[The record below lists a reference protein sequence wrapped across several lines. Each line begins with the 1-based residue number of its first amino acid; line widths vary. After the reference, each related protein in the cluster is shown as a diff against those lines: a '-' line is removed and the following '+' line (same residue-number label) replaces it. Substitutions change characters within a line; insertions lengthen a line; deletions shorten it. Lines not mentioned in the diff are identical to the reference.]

1 MRRTAWVAWASLMAV
16 GTVDAEPVA
25 VVPTA
30 SKPTLDGVLVE
41 WGAPER
47 IGLVP
52 GGERVGVRGAFTGSA
67 DHEADLYLMWDADY
81 VYVAAA
87 VVDDTVDAQ
96 QIPPHKS
103 EWRGPSG
110 ERKDAMF
117 YYDHLKIFLRGPE
130 QPLGHT
136 IWLSPANGTP
146 YLWGGMQRRKPT
158 ELAPVQAGGTLRD
171 QLYTFEV
178 GIPWRWLGFYP
189 QPDMVLDALF
199 LLPDSDLPNEELRD
213 KVRQSNKWIWWQG
226 KVQLKGQPPGLRL
239 LPKQQV
245 IAEIAEK
252 TREIAVPQVEQ
263 DGGDEKK
270 DQDEQDE
277 KRDQDEQDEK
287 RDQDEQDEKR
297 QDEQDLVGGEG
308 NVGEQKKITAKV
320 DRGDSGNVQAEVR
333 TQETVPALRSRLH
346 RSLLAKRHPAP
357 DWVRV
362 LNDDEGVSQGQI
374 DSLYYRLTHSLARL
388 TADRINAR
396 TDGIVMDI
404 AEYAGTWRA
413 QARHFLQKLLAKTL
427 ADLEQG
433 RLQSQI
439 ETAATEVGVDGD
451 QATRLVQSLCR
462 EALKIYA
469 EGKVASS
476 ETLIDKARRR
486 AKLSEEQARELLAV
500 LAASITR

>member
-1 MRRTAWVAWASLMAV
+1 MRRAVWVAGASLLVAEIV
-16 GTVDAEPVA
+16 GAEPVA
-25 VVPTA
+25 VVPATP
-30 SKPTLDGVLVE
+30 KPTLDGILVE
-41 WGAPER
+41 WGAPEH

-96 QIPPHKS
+96 QIPPDKI

-136 IWLSPANGTP
+136 IWLSPADGTP
-146 YLWGGMQRRKPT
+146 YLWGGMQRRQPT
-158 ELAPVQAGGTLRD
+158 ERVPVRAGGARRD

-178 GIPWRWLGFYP
+178 GIPWRWLGLYP

-199 LLPDSDLPNEELRD
+199 LLPDSDQPNEDLRD

-226 KVQLKGQPPGLRL
+226 KVQLKGQPPGLRQ

-252 TREIAVPQVEQ
+252 TREITVPKVDR
-263 DGGDEKK
+263 DGQDEKK
-270 DQDEQDE
+270 QDGQDERLD
-277 KRDQDEQDEK
+277 RDG
-287 RDQDEQDEKR
+287 QDEKR
-297 QDEQDLVGGEG
+297 QDGQDSVG
-308 NVGEQKKITAKV
+308 VGKSPVAQREVPAEAASE
-320 DRGDSGNVQAEVR
+320 DSGTVRAQAAVQTES
-333 TQETVPALRSRLH
+333 VPTIRSRLN
-346 RSLLAKRHPAP
+346 RSLLAKRHRAP
-357 DWVRV
+357 DWVRAF
-362 LNDDEGVSQGQI
+362 NDDEEVSQGQV
-374 DSLYYRLTHSLARL
+374 DSLYYRLTHSLVRL

-396 TDGIVMDI
+396 TDGLVIDI

-413 QARHFLQKLLAKTL
+413 QAQHLLQKLLAKTL

-433 RLQSQI
+433 RLQEQI
-439 ETAATEVGVDGD
+439 AGAAAEVGVDGD
-451 QATRLVQSLCR
+451 RASRLVQSLCR

-476 ETLIDKARRR
+476 EALIDKARRR
-486 AKLSEEQARELLAV
+486 VKLSKEQAQDLLAV
-500 LAASITR
+500 LAASILQ

>member
-1 MRRTAWVAWASLMAV
+1 MRRAAWAAWASLMVVEVV
-16 GTVDAEPVA
+16 GAEPVA
-25 VVPTA
+25 VVPTT
-30 SKPTLDGVLVE
+30 SKPTLDGILVE

-52 GGERVGVRGAFTGSA
+52 GGERVGVRGAFTGSS

-96 QIPPHKS
+96 QIPPDKS
-103 EWRGPSG
+103 EWRGPSR

-146 YLWGGMQRRKPT
+146 YLWGGMQRQKPT
-158 ELAPVQAGGTLRD
+158 ELVPVQAGGALRD

-226 KVQLKGQPPGLRL
+226 KVQLKGQPPGLRQ
-239 LPKQQV
+239 LPKQEV
-245 IAEIAEK
+245 LAEIAEK
-252 TREIAVPQVEQ
+252 TREITVPQVDR
-263 DGGDEKK
+263 DG
-270 DQDEQDE
+270 QDE
-277 KRDQDEQDEK
+277 KRDQDGQDERLD
-287 RDQDEQDEKR
+287 RDGQDEKR
-297 QDEQDLVGGEG
+297 QDGQDLVRGEG
-308 NVGEQKKITAKV
+308 NLGGQGRILAE
-320 DRGDSGNVQAEVR
+320 GDSGDSGTVKSEGR
-333 TQETVPALRSRLH
+333 GQEDVPTIRSRLN
-346 RSLLAKRHPAP
+346 RSLLAKRKPAP
-357 DWVRV
+357 DWVRA
-362 LNDDEGVSQGQI
+362 LNDDEGVSLGQV
-374 DSLYYRLTHSLARL
+374 DSLYYRLTQSLARL

-413 QARHFLQKLLAKTL
+413 QARHFLQKLLVKTL

-433 RLQSQI
+433 RLQEQI
-439 ETAATEVGVDGD
+439 ANAAAKVGVDGD

-486 AKLSEEQARELLAV
+486 AKLSEEQAQELLAV
-500 LAASITR
+500 LASSITQ

>member
-1 MRRTAWVAWASLMAV
+1 MRRATWAAWASLLAV
-16 GTVDAEPVA
+16 GADGAEPVA
-25 VVPTA
+25 VMPVT

-52 GGERVGVRGAFTGSA
+52 GSERVGVRGAFSGSE

-87 VVDDTVDAQ
+87 VVDDIVDAQ
-96 QIPPHKS
+96 QIPPDKS

-110 ERKDAMF
+110 EHKDAMF

-130 QPLGHT
+130 KPLGHT

-158 ELAPVQAGGTLRD
+158 ERVPLKAGAARRD

-199 LLPDSDLPNEELRD
+199 LLPDSDQPNEELRD

-245 IAEIAEK
+245 LAEIAEK
-252 TREIAVPQVEQ
+252 TQEITVPKVVQQKPDEAKAPAKQDSVAIEKSPVAQREIPTE
-263 DGGDEKK
+263 
-270 DQDEQDE
+270 
-277 KRDQDEQDEK
+277 
-287 RDQDEQDEKR
+287 
-297 QDEQDLVGGEG
+297 
-308 NVGEQKKITAKV
+308 TAS
-320 DRGDSGNVQAEVR
+320 GDSGTVTTARKSQEAVQTASA
-333 TQETVPALRSRLH
+333 PPPRSRKNW
-346 RSLLAKRHPAP
+346 SLLAKRKPAP
-357 DWVRV
+357 AWVRA
-362 LNDDEGVSQGQI
+362 LNDDEGVSLGQV

-396 TDGIVMDI
+396 TDGIVMDL

-413 QARHFLQKLLAKTL
+413 QAQHLLQKLLAKTL
-427 ADLEQG
+427 TDLELG
-433 RLQSQI
+433 RLQEQI
-439 ETAATEVGVDGD
+439 ANAAAEVGVDGD

-462 EALKIYA
+462 EALKVYT

-476 ETLIDKARRR
+476 ETLIKKARRQ
-486 AKLSEEQARELLAV
+486 AKLSEEQAQDLLAV
-500 LAASITR
+500 LAASIPR

>member
-1 MRRTAWVAWASLMAV
+1 MRRAAWAAWASLLAV
-16 GTVDAEPVA
+16 GADGAEPVA
-25 VVPTA
+25 VVPAT
-30 SKPTLDGVLVE
+30 SKPTLDGILVE

-52 GGERVGVRGAFTGSA
+52 GGERVGVRGAFTGSD

-87 VVDDTVDAQ
+87 VVDDIVDAQ
-96 QIPPHKS
+96 QIPPDKS

-136 IWLSPANGTP
+136 IWLSPADGTP

-158 ELAPVQAGGTLRD
+158 ERVPVQAGAARRD

-178 GIPWRWLGFYP
+178 GVPWRWLGFYP

-199 LLPDSDLPNEELRD
+199 LLPDSDQPNEDLRD

-252 TREIAVPQVEQ
+252 TREITVPKVAP
-263 DGGDEKK
+263 KK
-270 DQDEQDE
+270 PTE
-277 KRDQDEQDEK
+277 
-287 RDQDEQDEKR
+287 
-297 QDEQDLVGGEG
+297 
-308 NVGEQKKITAKV
+308 AKV
-320 DRGDSGNVQAEVR
+320 REERDSVVVEKSPVAQREIPTETDSGDSGTVKAASVSQEAVQTESA
-333 TQETVPALRSRLH
+333 PAPRSRKNW
-346 RSLLAKRHPAP
+346 SLLAKRKPAP
-357 DWVRV
+357 AWVRA
-362 LNDDEGVSQGQI
+362 LNDDEGVSLGQV
-374 DSLYYRLTHSLARL
+374 DSLYYRLTQSLARL

-413 QARHFLQKLLAKTL
+413 QAQHLLQKLLTKTL

-433 RLQSQI
+433 QLQSQI
-439 ETAATEVGVDGD
+439 TSAAAEVGVDGD
-451 QATRLVQSLCR
+451 KATRLVQSLCR

-486 AKLSEEQARELLAV
+486 AKLSEEQAQDLLTV
-500 LAASITR
+500 LASSITR

>member
-1 MRRTAWVAWASLMAV
+1 MAV
-16 GTVDAEPVA
+16 GAVGAEPVA
-25 VVPTA
+25 VVPA
-30 SKPTLDGVLVE
+30 SYKPMLDGILIE

-52 GGERVGVRGAFTGSA
+52 GGERVGVRGAFTGSS

-87 VVDDTVDAQ
+87 VVDDTIDAQ
-96 QIPPHKS
+96 QIPPDKI

-136 IWLSPANGTP
+136 IWLSPADGTP
-146 YLWGGMQRRKPT
+146 YLWGGMQRKKPT
-158 ELAPVQAGGTLRD
+158 ELVPVKAGGTRRD

-199 LLPDSDLPNEELRD
+199 LLPDSDQPTEELRN

-226 KVQLKGQPPGLRL
+226 KVQLKGRPPGLRQ
-239 LPKQQV
+239 LPKPQV

-252 TREIAVPQVEQ
+252 TREIAVPKVVTREEKVEEQ
-263 DGGDEKK
+263 DSVAVEETPVAQREIPAEAAASSDASTVRSQEAV
-270 DQDEQDE
+270 Q
-277 KRDQDEQDEK
+277 
-287 RDQDEQDEKR
+287 
-297 QDEQDLVGGEG
+297 
-308 NVGEQKKITAKV
+308 TA
-320 DRGDSGNVQAEVR
+320 S
-333 TQETVPALRSRLH
+333 VPALRSRLN
-346 RSLLAKRHPAP
+346 RSLLAKRKPAP
-357 DWVRV
+357 DWVRA
-362 LNDDEGVSQGQI
+362 LNDEEEVSPGQV

-413 QARHFLQKLLAKTL
+413 QARHFLQKLLAKTM

-433 RLQSQI
+433 RLQGQI
-439 ETAATEVGVDGD
+439 ANAAAEVGVDGD

-462 EALKIYA
+462 EALKIYT

-486 AKLSEEQARELLAV
+486 AKLSEEQAQDLLTV
-500 LAASITR
+500 LASSIIR

>member
-1 MRRTAWVAWASLMAV
+1 MRRAAWVAWASLMAV
-16 GTVDAEPVA
+16 GVVGAEPVA
-25 VVPTA
+25 VVPVTP
-30 SKPTLDGVLVE
+30 KPTLDGILVE

-47 IGLVP
+47 ISLVP
-52 GGERVGVRGAFTGSA
+52 GDERVGVRGAFTGSA

-96 QIPPHKS
+96 QIPPDKS

-146 YLWGGMQRRKPT
+146 YLWGGMQRQKPT
-158 ELAPVQAGGTLRD
+158 ELVPVQAGGALRA

-178 GIPWRWLGFYP
+178 GIPWRWLGLYP

-199 LLPDSDLPNEELRD
+199 LLPDSDQPTEELRD

-226 KVQLKGQPPGLRL
+226 KVQLKGQPPGLRQP
-239 LPKQQV
+239 PKQEV
-245 IAEIAEK
+245 MAEIAEK
-252 TREIAVPQVEQ
+252 TREIAVPKVAVREERAEEKELEQQDSIAVEKSPVAQ
-263 DGGDEKK
+263 RETPAQALSGG
-270 DQDEQDE
+270 
-277 KRDQDEQDEK
+277 
-287 RDQDEQDEKR
+287 
-297 QDEQDLVGGEG
+297 
-308 NVGEQKKITAKV
+308 
-320 DRGDSGNVQAEVR
+320 SGPSRSQEAVQTES
-333 TQETVPALRSRLH
+333 VPTIRSRLN

-357 DWVRV
+357 DWVRA
-362 LNDDEGVSQGQI
+362 LNDDAEVSRGQV
-374 DSLYYRLTHSLARL
+374 DSLYYRLTHSLVRL

-413 QARHFLQKLLAKTL
+413 QAQHFLQKLLAKTL
-427 ADLEQG
+427 TDLEQG
-433 RLQSQI
+433 RLQEQI
-439 ETAATEVGVDGD
+439 ANAAAEVGVNGD
-451 QATRLVQSLCR
+451 KATRLVQSLCR

-476 ETLIDKARRR
+476 VTLIDKARRR
-486 AKLSEEQARELLAV
+486 AKLSEEQAQDLLAV
-500 LAASITR
+500 LASSITQ

>member
-1 MRRTAWVAWASLMAV
+1 MRRAAWAAWTSLMAV
-16 GTVDAEPVA
+16 GVVGAEPVA
-25 VVPTA
+25 VMPTT
-30 SKPTLDGVLVE
+30 SKPTLDGILVE

-52 GGERVGVRGAFTGSA
+52 GSERVGVRGAFTGPA

-81 VYVAAA
+81 VYVAAT

-96 QIPPHKS
+96 QIPPDKS

-136 IWLSPANGTP
+136 IWLSPADGTP
-146 YLWGGMQRRKPT
+146 YLWGGMQRQKPT
-158 ELAPVQAGGTLRD
+158 ELAPVQAGGALRE

-178 GIPWRWLGFYP
+178 GIPWRWLGLYP

-199 LLPDSDLPNEELRD
+199 LLPDSDQPTEELRD

-226 KVQLKGQPPGLRL
+226 KVQLKGQPPGLRQP
-239 LPKQQV
+239 PKQQV
-245 IAEIAEK
+245 MAEIAEK
-252 TREIAVPQVEQ
+252 TREIAVPKVAVREERAKEKEPEQQDSVAVEKSPVAQ
-263 DGGDEKK
+263 REIPA
-270 DQDEQDE
+270 Q
-277 KRDQDEQDEK
+277 
-287 RDQDEQDEKR
+287 
-297 QDEQDLVGGEG
+297 
-308 NVGEQKKITAKV
+308 AAS
-320 DRGDSGNVQAEVR
+320 GDSGPSRSQEAVQTES
-333 TQETVPALRSRLH
+333 VPTIRSRLN

-357 DWVRV
+357 DWVRA
-362 LNDDEGVSQGQI
+362 LNDDAEVSRGQV

-404 AEYAGTWRA
+404 AEYAGTWRTQA
-413 QARHFLQKLLAKTL
+413 QHFLQKLLAKTL

-433 RLQSQI
+433 RLQEQI
-439 ETAATEVGVDGD
+439 ANAAAEVGVDGD
-451 QATRLVQSLCR
+451 KATRLVQSLCR
-462 EALKIYA
+462 EALKIYT

-486 AKLSEEQARELLAV
+486 AKLSEEQAQDLLAV
-500 LAASITR
+500 LASSITR

>member
-1 MRRTAWVAWASLMAV
+1 MRRTAWVVWASLMAV
-16 GTVDAEPVA
+16 GTVGAEPVA

-30 SKPTLDGVLVE
+30 SKPTLDGILVE

-52 GGERVGVRGAFTGSA
+52 GGERVGVRGAFTGSE

-96 QIPPHKS
+96 QIPPDKS

-136 IWLSPANGTP
+136 IWLSPADGTP

-158 ELAPVQAGGTLRD
+158 ELAPVEAGGALRD

-239 LPKQQV
+239 LSPKQQV

-252 TREIAVPQVEQ
+252 TREIIVPQ
-263 DGGDEKK
+263 
-270 DQDEQDE
+270 
-277 KRDQDEQDEK
+277 
-287 RDQDEQDEKR
+287 
-297 QDEQDLVGGEG
+297 
-308 NVGEQKKITAKV
+308 
-320 DRGDSGNVQAEVR
+320 SG
-333 TQETVPALRSRLH
+333 P
-346 RSLLAKRHPAP
+346 
-357 DWVRV
+357 
-362 LNDDEGVSQGQI
+362 G
-374 DSLYYRLTHSLARL
+374 
-388 TADRINAR
+388 
-396 TDGIVMDI
+396 
-404 AEYAGTWRA
+404 
-413 QARHFLQKLLAKTL
+413 
-427 ADLEQG
+427 
-433 RLQSQI
+433 
-439 ETAATEVGVDGD
+439 
-451 QATRLVQSLCR
+451 
-462 EALKIYA
+462 
-469 EGKVASS
+469 
-476 ETLIDKARRR
+476 
-486 AKLSEEQARELLAV
+486 
-500 LAASITR
+500 

>member
-1 MRRTAWVAWASLMAV
+1 MRRAAWAAWASLLAV
-16 GTVDAEPVA
+16 GADGAEPVA
-25 VVPTA
+25 VVPAT
-30 SKPTLDGVLVE
+30 SKPTLDGILVE

-52 GGERVGVRGAFTGSA
+52 GGERVGVRGAFTGSS

-87 VVDDTVDAQ
+87 VVDDIVDAQ
-96 QIPPHKS
+96 QIPPDKS

-136 IWLSPANGTP
+136 IWLSPVDGTP

-158 ELAPVQAGGTLRD
+158 ERIPLKAGGALRD

-199 LLPDSDLPNEELRD
+199 LLPDSDQPNEDLRD

-245 IAEIAEK
+245 IEEIAEK
-252 TREIAVPQVEQ
+252 TREITVPKVAPKKPTEATVREERDSVVVEKSPVAQ
-263 DGGDEKK
+263 REIPTETDS
-270 DQDEQDE
+270 
-277 KRDQDEQDEK
+277 
-287 RDQDEQDEKR
+287 
-297 QDEQDLVGGEG
+297 
-308 NVGEQKKITAKV
+308 
-320 DRGDSGNVQAEVR
+320 GDSGTVKAANVS
-333 TQETVPALRSRLH
+333 QEAVQTESAPAPRSRKNW
-346 RSLLAKRHPAP
+346 SLLAKRKPAP
-357 DWVRV
+357 DWVRA
-362 LNDDEGVSQGQI
+362 LNDDEGVSLGQV

-433 RLQSQI
+433 RLQEQI
-439 ETAATEVGVDGD
+439 AGAAAEVGVDGD

-462 EALKIYA
+462 EALKVYT

-476 ETLIDKARRR
+476 ETLINKARRR
-486 AKLSEEQARELLAV
+486 AKLSEEQAQDLLAV
-500 LAASITR
+500 LAASIPR

>member
-1 MRRTAWVAWASLMAV
+1 MRRAVWAAWASLMAV
-16 GTVDAEPVA
+16 GAGGAEPVA
-25 VVPTA
+25 VVPAT
-30 SKPTLDGVLVE
+30 SKPILDGILVE

-52 GGERVGVRGAFTGSA
+52 GSERVGVRGAFTGSS

-87 VVDDTVDAQ
+87 VVDDIVDAQ
-96 QIPPHKS
+96 QIPPDES

-130 QPLGHT
+130 KPLGHT
-136 IWLSPANGTP
+136 IWLSPTNGTP
-146 YLWGGMQRRKPT
+146 YLWGNMQRRKPT
-158 ELAPVQAGGTLRD
+158 ELAPVKAGGALRD

-199 LLPDSDLPNEELRD
+199 LLPDSDHPTEELRD

-239 LPKQQV
+239 LPPKQQV

-252 TREIAVPQVEQ
+252 KREITVPKVVQQKPDEAKNPDVQDSVAV
-263 DGGDEKK
+263 EKSPVAQREIPTK
-270 DQDEQDE
+270 
-277 KRDQDEQDEK
+277 
-287 RDQDEQDEKR
+287 
-297 QDEQDLVGGEG
+297 
-308 NVGEQKKITAKV
+308 TAS
-320 DRGDSGNVQAEVR
+320 RDSGTITTARKPQEAVQTASA
-333 TQETVPALRSRLH
+333 PALKSRKNW
-346 RSLLAKRHPAP
+346 SLLAKRKPAP
-357 DWVRV
+357 DWVRA
-362 LNDDEGVSQGQI
+362 LNDDDEVSLGQV

-396 TDGIVMDI
+396 TDGIVMDL

-413 QARHFLQKLLAKTL
+413 QAQHLLQKLLAKTL
-427 ADLEQG
+427 TDLEQG
-433 RLQSQI
+433 RLQEQI
-439 ETAATEVGVDGD
+439 ANAAAEVGVDGD
-451 QATRLVQSLCR
+451 KAIRLVQSLCR
-462 EALKIYA
+462 EALKIYT

-486 AKLSEEQARELLAV
+486 AKLSEEQAQDLLAV
-500 LAASITR
+500 LAASIPR

>member
-1 MRRTAWVAWASLMAV
+1 MRRAAWAAWASLIAV
-16 GTVDAEPVA
+16 GADGVEPVA
-25 VVPTA
+25 VMPAT
-30 SKPTLDGVLVE
+30 SKPTLDGILVE

-52 GGERVGVRGAFTGSA
+52 GGERVGVRGAFTGSS

-87 VVDDTVDAQ
+87 VVDDIVDAQ
-96 QIPPHKS
+96 QIPPDKS

-136 IWLSPANGTP
+136 IWLSPTNGTP
-146 YLWGGMQRRKPT
+146 YLWGSMQRRKPT
-158 ELAPVQAGGTLRD
+158 ELVPLKAGATRRD

-199 LLPDSDLPNEELRD
+199 LLPDSDLPNEELRN

-239 LPKQQV
+239 LPKQQQV

-252 TREIAVPQVEQ
+252 TREITVPKVVQQKPDEAKDPDVQDSVAV
-263 DGGDEKK
+263 EKSPVA
-270 DQDEQDE
+270 QREIPTE
-277 KRDQDEQDEK
+277 
-287 RDQDEQDEKR
+287 
-297 QDEQDLVGGEG
+297 
-308 NVGEQKKITAKV
+308 AAS
-320 DRGDSGNVQAEVR
+320 GDSSIVKPQEAVQTA
-333 TQETVPALRSRLH
+333 PPPLKSRKNW
-346 RSLLAKRHPAP
+346 SLLAKRKPAP
-357 DWVRV
+357 DWVRA
-362 LNDDEGVSQGQI
+362 LNDDDEVSLGQV

-396 TDGIVMDI
+396 TDGIVMDL
-404 AEYAGTWRA
+404 AEYAGTWRT
-413 QARHFLQKLLAKTL
+413 QARHLLQKLLAKTL

-433 RLQSQI
+433 QLQSQI
-439 ETAATEVGVDGD
+439 ETAAAEVGVDGD
-451 QATRLVQSLCR
+451 KATRLVQSFCR
-462 EALKIYA
+462 EALKVYT
-469 EGKVASS
+469 EGKVANS
-476 ETLIDKARRR
+476 ETLINKARRR
-486 AKLSEEQARELLAV
+486 AKLSEDQAQDLLAV
-500 LAASITR
+500 LASSITR

>member
-1 MRRTAWVAWASLMAV
+1 MRRAAWAAWASLMAV
-16 GTVDAEPVA
+16 GAGGAEPIA
-25 VVPTA
+25 VVPAT
-30 SKPTLDGVLVE
+30 SKPTLDGILVE

-52 GGERVGVRGAFTGSA
+52 GGERVGVRGAFSGSA

-96 QIPPHKS
+96 QIPPDKS

-146 YLWGGMQRRKPT
+146 YLWGGMQRKRPT
-158 ELAPVQAGGTLRD
+158 ERVPVKAGGARRD

-199 LLPDSDLPNEELRD
+199 LLPDSDRPTEELRN

-239 LPKQQV
+239 LSKPQV

-252 TREIAVPQVEQ
+252 TQEITVPKVVVRKEKVEEQEQEKQDSVAVGKSPVAQREISAE
-263 DGGDEKK
+263 
-270 DQDEQDE
+270 
-277 KRDQDEQDEK
+277 
-287 RDQDEQDEKR
+287 
-297 QDEQDLVGGEG
+297 
-308 NVGEQKKITAKV
+308 T
-320 DRGDSGNVQAEVR
+320 DSSDAGTVS
-333 TQETVPALRSRLH
+333 TQEAVQTASVPALRSRLH
-346 RSLLAKRHPAP
+346 RSLLAKRKPAP
-357 DWVRV
+357 DWVRA
-362 LNDDEGVSQGQI
+362 LNDDAEVSLGQV

-413 QARHFLQKLLAKTL
+413 QARHFLQQLLAKTL

-433 RLQSQI
+433 RLQEQI
-439 ETAATEVGVDGD
+439 ANAAAEVGVDGD

-462 EALKIYA
+462 ESLKIYA

-486 AKLSEEQARELLAV
+486 AKLSEEQAQDLLAV

>member
-1 MRRTAWVAWASLMAV
+1 MAV
-16 GTVDAEPVA
+16 GADGAEPVA
-25 VVPTA
+25 VVPT
-30 SKPTLDGVLVE
+30 SHKPTLDGILVE

-52 GGERVGVRGAFTGSA
+52 GGERVGVRGAFSGA
-67 DHEADLYLMWDADY
+67 EDHEADLYLMWDADY

-87 VVDDTVDAQ
+87 VVDDIVDAQ

-146 YLWGGMQRRKPT
+146 YLWGGMQRKKPT
-158 ELAPVQAGGTLRD
+158 ELVPVKAGGMRRD

-199 LLPDSDLPNEELRD
+199 LLPDSDHPTEGLRN
-213 KVRQSNKWIWWQG
+213 KVEQNDKWIWWQG
-226 KVQLKGQPPGLRL
+226 KVQLKGQPPGLRKL
-239 LPKQQV
+239 IKPQV

-252 TREIAVPQVEQ
+252 TQEITVPKVVVREEPKEPEQEKQDSVAVGKSPVAQREISAE
-263 DGGDEKK
+263 
-270 DQDEQDE
+270 
-277 KRDQDEQDEK
+277 
-287 RDQDEQDEKR
+287 
-297 QDEQDLVGGEG
+297 
-308 NVGEQKKITAKV
+308 T
-320 DRGDSGNVQAEVR
+320 DSSDAGIVS
-333 TQETVPALRSRLH
+333 TQEAVQTASVPALRSRLH
-346 RSLLAKRHPAP
+346 RSLLAKRKPAP
-357 DWVRV
+357 DWVRA
-362 LNDDEGVSQGQI
+362 LNDDAEVSLGQV

-388 TADRINAR
+388 TAERINAR

-413 QARHFLQKLLAKTL
+413 QARHLLQKLLAKTL
-427 ADLEQG
+427 ADLDQG
-433 RLQSQI
+433 RLQGQI
-439 ETAATEVGVDGD
+439 ANAAAEVGVDGD

-486 AKLSEEQARELLAV
+486 AKLSEEQAQDLLAV

>member
-1 MRRTAWVAWASLMAV
+1 MRRAAWAAWASLMAV
-16 GTVDAEPVA
+16 GVVGAEPVA
-25 VVPTA
+25 VVPATP
-30 SKPTLDGVLVE
+30 KPTLDGILVE

-52 GGERVGVRGAFTGSA
+52 GGERVGVRGAFSGSE

-96 QIPPHKS
+96 QIPPDKS

-136 IWLSPANGTP
+136 IWLSPADGTP
-146 YLWGGMQRRKPT
+146 YLWGGMQRQKPT
-158 ELAPVQAGGTLRD
+158 ELVPVQAGGALRA

-199 LLPDSDLPNEELRD
+199 LLPDSDQPTEELRD

-226 KVQLKGQPPGLRL
+226 KVQLKGQPPGLRQP
-239 LPKQQV
+239 PKQEV

-252 TREIAVPQVEQ
+252 TREITVPKVAVREERA
-263 DGGDEKK
+263 EKK
-270 DQDEQDE
+270 EPEQQDSVVIE
-277 KRDQDEQDEK
+277 KSPVAQREIPAQ
-287 RDQDEQDEKR
+287 
-297 QDEQDLVGGEG
+297 
-308 NVGEQKKITAKV
+308 AAS
-320 DRGDSGNVQAEVR
+320 GDPGPNRS
-333 TQETVPALRSRLH
+333 QEAGQTESVPTIRSRLN

-357 DWVRV
+357 DWVRA
-362 LNDDEGVSQGQI
+362 LNDDAEVSRGQV

-413 QARHFLQKLLAKTL
+413 QAQHFLQQLLAKTL

-433 RLQSQI
+433 RLQEQI
-439 ETAATEVGVDGD
+439 ANAAAEVGVAGD

-462 EALKIYA
+462 EALKIYT

-486 AKLSEEQARELLAV
+486 AKLSEEQAQDLLAV
-500 LAASITR
+500 LASSITR

>member
-1 MRRTAWVAWASLMAV
+1 MRRAAWAAWTSLMAV
-16 GTVDAEPVA
+16 GVGGAEPVA
-25 VVPTA
+25 VMPAT
-30 SKPTLDGVLVE
+30 SKPTLDGILVE

-81 VYVAAA
+81 VYIAAA

-96 QIPPHKS
+96 QIPPDKS

-146 YLWGGMQRRKPT
+146 YLWGGMQRQKPT
-158 ELAPVQAGGTLRD
+158 ELVPVRAGGALRE

-178 GIPWRWLGFYP
+178 GIPWRWLGLYP

-199 LLPDSDLPNEELRD
+199 LLPDSDRPTEALRD

-226 KVQLKGQPPGLRL
+226 KVQLKGQPPGLRQP
-239 LPKQQV
+239 PKQQV

-252 TREIAVPQVEQ
+252 TREITVPKVALREERAEEKEPEQQDSVAV
-263 DGGDEKK
+263 EKGPVA
-270 DQDEQDE
+270 QREIPAQ
-277 KRDQDEQDEK
+277 
-287 RDQDEQDEKR
+287 
-297 QDEQDLVGGEG
+297 
-308 NVGEQKKITAKV
+308 AAS
-320 DRGDSGNVQAEVR
+320 GDSGPSRSQEAVQTES
-333 TQETVPALRSRLH
+333 VPTIRSRLN

-357 DWVRV
+357 DWVRA
-362 LNDDEGVSQGQI
+362 LNDDAEVSRGQV

-413 QARHFLQKLLAKTL
+413 QAQHFLQKLLAKTL

-433 RLQSQI
+433 QLQSQI
-439 ETAATEVGVDGD
+439 ANVAAEVGVDGD
-451 QATRLVQSLCR
+451 KATRLVQSLCR
-462 EALKIYA
+462 EALKIYT

-476 ETLIDKARRR
+476 EALIDKTRRR
-486 AKLSEEQARELLAV
+486 AKLSEEQAQALLAV

>member
-1 MRRTAWVAWASLMAV
+1 MRRAAWAAWTSLMAV
-16 GTVDAEPVA
+16 GAVGAEPVA
-25 VVPTA
+25 VVPAT
-30 SKPTLDGVLVE
+30 SNPTLDGILVE

-96 QIPPHKS
+96 QIPPDKS

-146 YLWGGMQRRKPT
+146 YLWGGIQRQKPT
-158 ELAPVQAGGTLRD
+158 ELVPVKAGGALRA

-226 KVQLKGQPPGLRL
+226 KVQLKGQPPGLRQP
-239 LPKQQV
+239 PKQQV
-245 IAEIAEK
+245 MAEIAEK
-252 TREIAVPQVEQ
+252 TREITVPKVALQEERAEEKEPEQQDSVAV
-263 DGGDEKK
+263 EKSPVA
-270 DQDEQDE
+270 QREIPAQ
-277 KRDQDEQDEK
+277 
-287 RDQDEQDEKR
+287 
-297 QDEQDLVGGEG
+297 
-308 NVGEQKKITAKV
+308 AAS
-320 DRGDSGNVQAEVR
+320 GDSGSSRAQEAVQTES
-333 TQETVPALRSRLH
+333 VPTIRSRLN

-357 DWVRV
+357 DWVRA
-362 LNDDEGVSQGQI
+362 LNDDAGVSRGQV
-374 DSLYYRLTHSLARL
+374 DSLYYRLIHSLARL

-413 QARHFLQKLLAKTL
+413 QAQHFLQKLLAKTL
-427 ADLEQG
+427 ADLEHR
-433 RLQSQI
+433 RLQEQI
-439 ETAATEVGVDGD
+439 ANAAAEIGVDGD
-451 QATRLVQSLCR
+451 KATRLVESLCR
-462 EALKIYA
+462 EALKIYT

-476 ETLIDKARRR
+476 ATLIDKARRR
-486 AKLSEEQARELLAV
+486 AKLSEEQTHNLLAV
-500 LAASITR
+500 LAASISR

>member
-16 GTVDAEPVA
+16 GVVGAEPVA
-25 VVPTA
+25 VVPVTP
-30 SKPTLDGVLVE
+30 KPTLDGILIE

-52 GGERVGVRGAFTGSA
+52 GGERVGVRGAFTGSS

-87 VVDDTVDAQ
+87 VVDDIVDAQ
-96 QIPPHKS
+96 QIPPDKS

-158 ELAPVQAGGTLRD
+158 ELAPVKAGGALRD

-239 LPKQQV
+239 LPPKQQV

-252 TREIAVPQVEQ
+252 TREIAVPKVAVREERA
-263 DGGDEKK
+263 EKK
-270 DQDEQDE
+270 ELEQQDSIAVE
-277 KRDQDEQDEK
+277 KSPGAQREIPAQAPS
-287 RDQDEQDEKR
+287 R
-297 QDEQDLVGGEG
+297 
-308 NVGEQKKITAKV
+308 
-320 DRGDSGNVQAEVR
+320 DSGPNRSQEAVQTES
-333 TQETVPALRSRLH
+333 VPTIRSRLN

-357 DWVRV
+357 DWVRA
-362 LNDDEGVSQGQI
+362 LNDDAGVSRGQV

-396 TDGIVMDI
+396 TDGIIMDL

-413 QARHFLQKLLAKTL
+413 QAQHFLQQLLAKTL

-433 RLQSQI
+433 RLQEQI
-439 ETAATEVGVDGD
+439 ANAAAEVGVDGD

-469 EGKVASS
+469 DGKVASS

-486 AKLSEEQARELLAV
+486 AKLSEEQAQDLLAV
-500 LAASITR
+500 LAASITQ

>member
-1 MRRTAWVAWASLMAV
+1 MRRTAWAAWVSLMAV
-16 GTVDAEPVA
+16 GAGGAEPVA

-52 GGERVGVRGAFTGSA
+52 GGERVGVRGAFTGSE

-96 QIPPHKS
+96 QIPPDKS

-158 ELAPVQAGGTLRD
+158 ELVPVQAGGALRD

-199 LLPDSDLPNEELRD
+199 LLPDSDQPNEDLRD

-239 LPKQQV
+239 LPPKQQV
-245 IAEIAEK
+245 IADIAEK
-252 TREIAVPQVEQ
+252 TQEIIVPQVVVQEERAKEKEQ
-263 DGGDEKK
+263 EQQDSVAVEKSPVA
-270 DQDEQDE
+270 QREIPA
-277 KRDQDEQDEK
+277 
-287 RDQDEQDEKR
+287 
-297 QDEQDLVGGEG
+297 V
-308 NVGEQKKITAKV
+308 TASSDAGTV
-320 DRGDSGNVQAEVR
+320 RSQEAVQTASAP
-333 TQETVPALRSRLH
+333 TLRSRLN
-346 RSLLAKRHPAP
+346 RSLLAKRTPAP
-357 DWVRV
+357 DWVRA
-362 LNDDEGVSQGQI
+362 LNDDAEMSRGQV

-388 TADRINAR
+388 TAERINAR

-433 RLQSQI
+433 RLQDQI
-439 ETAATEVGVDGD
+439 AGAADEVGVDGD
-451 QATRLVQSLCR
+451 KATRLVQSLCR

-486 AKLSEEQARELLAV
+486 AKLSEEQAQELLAV

>member
-1 MRRTAWVAWASLMAV
+1 MRRAAWAAWTSLMAV
-16 GTVDAEPVA
+16 GVGGAEPVA
-25 VVPTA
+25 VVPVTP
-30 SKPTLDGVLVE
+30 KPTLDGILVE

-52 GGERVGVRGAFTGSA
+52 GGERVGVRGAFTGST

-96 QIPPHKS
+96 QIPPDKS

-136 IWLSPANGTP
+136 IWLSPANGTS
-146 YLWGGMQRRKPT
+146 YLWGGMQRQKPT
-158 ELAPVQAGGTLRD
+158 ELVPVQAGGALRE

-199 LLPDSDLPNEELRD
+199 LLPDSDQPTEELRD

-226 KVQLKGQPPGLRL
+226 KVQLKGQPPGLRQP
-239 LPKQQV
+239 PKQQV
-245 IAEIAEK
+245 IAEIVEK
-252 TREIAVPQVEQ
+252 TREIAVPKVAVREERVEAKEPEQQ
-263 DGGDEKK
+263 DSIAVEKSPVA
-270 DQDEQDE
+270 QREISAQ
-277 KRDQDEQDEK
+277 
-287 RDQDEQDEKR
+287 
-297 QDEQDLVGGEG
+297 
-308 NVGEQKKITAKV
+308 AAS
-320 DRGDSGNVQAEVR
+320 GDSGPSRSQEAVQTES
-333 TQETVPALRSRLH
+333 VPTIRSRLN

-357 DWVRV
+357 DWVRA
-362 LNDDEGVSQGQI
+362 LNDDAEVSRGQV

-404 AEYAGTWRA
+404 AEYAGTWRT
-413 QARHFLQKLLAKTL
+413 QAKHFLQKLLAKTL

-433 RLQSQI
+433 QLQSQI
-439 ETAATEVGVDGD
+439 ETAAAEVGVDGD
-451 QATRLVQSLCR
+451 KAARLVQSLCR
-462 EALKIYA
+462 EALKIYT

-486 AKLSEEQARELLAV
+486 AKLSEEQAQDLLAV
-500 LAASITR
+500 LASSITR

>member
-1 MRRTAWVAWASLMAV
+1 MRRAAWAAWASLMAV
-16 GTVDAEPVA
+16 EAVGAEPVS
-25 VVPTA
+25 VVPVDP
-30 SKPTLDGVLVE
+30 KPTLDGILVE
-41 WGAPER
+41 WGAPEH

-52 GGERVGVRGAFTGSA
+52 GGERVGVRGAFAGSS

-96 QIPPHKS
+96 QIPPDKS

-136 IWLSPANGTP
+136 IWLSPADGAP
-146 YLWGGMQRRKPT
+146 YLWGGLQREQPT
-158 ELAPVQAGGTLRD
+158 ERVPVEAGGARRD

-178 GIPWRWLGFYP
+178 GIPWSWLGLYP

-199 LLPDSDLPNEELRD
+199 LLPDSDQPTEALRN

-226 KVQLKGQPPGLRL
+226 KVQLKGQPPGLRQP
-239 LPKQQV
+239 PKQQV

-252 TREIAVPQVEQ
+252 TREITVPKVA
-263 DGGDEKK
+263 
-270 DQDEQDE
+270 
-277 KRDQDEQDEK
+277 
-287 RDQDEQDEKR
+287 
-297 QDEQDLVGGEG
+297 
-308 NVGEQKKITAKV
+308 QKKPDEAKV
-320 DRGDSGNVQAEVR
+320 REERDSVVVEESPVAQREIPAKADIRDARTVKTASRSQEAVQTAA
-333 TQETVPALRSRLH
+333 VPALRSRLN
-346 RSLLAKRHPAP
+346 RSLLAKRHRAP
-357 DWVRV
+357 DWVRA
-362 LNDDEGVSQGQI
+362 LNDDEEVSLGQV

-388 TADRINAR
+388 TADRINVR
-396 TDGIVMDI
+396 TDGLVMDL

-413 QARHFLQKLLAKTL
+413 QAQHFLQNLLAKTL
-427 ADLEQG
+427 ADLEGG
-433 RLQSQI
+433 RLQEQI
-439 ETAATEVGVDGD
+439 VGAAAEVGVDSD
-451 QATRLVQSLCR
+451 KAIRLVQSLCR

-476 ETLIDKARRR
+476 ATLIDKARRR
-486 AKLSEEQARELLAV
+486 AKLSEGQAQDLLAV
-500 LAASITR
+500 LAAAIPR

>member
-1 MRRTAWVAWASLMAV
+1 MRCAAWAAWASLMAA
-16 GTVDAEPVA
+16 GAGGAEPVA
-25 VVPTA
+25 AVPA
-30 SKPTLDGVLVE
+30 GHKPTLDGILVE

-52 GGERVGVRGAFTGSA
+52 GGERVGVRGAFAGSA

-81 VYVAAA
+81 LYVAAA

-96 QIPPHKS
+96 QIPPGKS

-117 YYDHLKIFLRGPE
+117 YYDHLKIFLRGPD

-136 IWLSPANGTP
+136 IWLSPADGAP
-146 YLWGGMQRRKPT
+146 YLWGGMQREKPT
-158 ELAPVQAGGTLRD
+158 ERVPVQAGGALRT

-178 GIPWRWLGFYP
+178 GIPWGWLGLYP

-199 LLPDSDLPNEELRD
+199 LLPDSDRPTEALRN

-226 KVQLKGQPPGLRL
+226 KVQLKGRPPGLRQP
-239 LPKQQV
+239 PKAQV
-245 IAEIAEK
+245 IAEIAAM
-252 TREIAVPQVEQ
+252 TRKISVPKLDR
-263 DGGDEKK
+263 DG
-270 DQDEQDE
+270 QDE
-277 KRDQDEQDEK
+277 KLDRDGQNEK
-287 RDQDEQDEKR
+287 LDRAR
-297 QDEQDLVGGEG
+297 QDSVG
-308 NVGEQKKITAKV
+308 VGASLGGQRKIPAEA
-320 DRGDSGNVQAEVR
+320 DSGDAVTGRAQKA
-333 TQETVPALRSRLH
+333 VPALRSRLN
-346 RSLLAKRHPAP
+346 RSLLAKRKPAP
-357 DWVRV
+357 AWVRA
-362 LNDDEGVSQGQI
+362 LNDDEGVSPGQV

-396 TDGIVMDI
+396 SDGIVMDL

-433 RLQSQI
+433 RLQEQI
-439 ETAATEVGVDGD
+439 AATAAEVGVDGD
-451 QATRLVQSLCR
+451 KAARLVQSLCR
-462 EALKIYA
+462 EALKIYT

-476 ETLIDKARRR
+476 ETLIDRARRR
-486 AKLSEEQARELLAV
+486 AKLSEEQVRHLLAV
-500 LAASITR
+500 LAAIPR

>member
-1 MRRTAWVAWASLMAV
+1 MRRATWAAWASLMAV
-16 GTVDAEPVA
+16 GAIGAEPVA

-30 SKPTLDGVLVE
+30 SKPTLDGILVE

-52 GGERVGVRGAFTGSA
+52 GGERVGVRGAFAGSA

-96 QIPPHKS
+96 QIPPDKS

-136 IWLSPANGTP
+136 IWLSPADGAP
-146 YLWGGMQRRKPT
+146 YLWGGLQREKPT
-158 ELAPVQAGGTLRD
+158 ERLPVEAGGALRD

-178 GIPWRWLGFYP
+178 GIPWSWLGLYP

-199 LLPDSDLPNEELRD
+199 LLPDSDRPTEALRN

-226 KVQLKGQPPGLRL
+226 KVQLKGQPPGLRQP
-239 LPKQQV
+239 PKQQV

-252 TREIAVPQVEQ
+252 TREITVPKVVTREEKVEEQ
-263 DGGDEKK
+263 ERD
-270 DQDEQDE
+270 DQDSVA
-277 KRDQDEQDEK
+277 
-287 RDQDEQDEKR
+287 
-297 QDEQDLVGGEG
+297 VGKSPVVQREIPA
-308 NVGEQKKITAKV
+308 EA
-320 DRGDSGNVQAEVR
+320 DSGDVGTVRSQEAVQTAS
-333 TQETVPALRSRLH
+333 VPALRSRLN
-346 RSLLAKRHPAP
+346 RALLAKRKPAP
-357 DWVRV
+357 DWVRA
-362 LNDDEGVSQGQI
+362 LNDDEGVSLGQV

-396 TDGIVMDI
+396 TDGLVMDL

-433 RLQSQI
+433 RLHTHI
-439 ETAATEVGVDGD
+439 AAAAAEAGVDSD
-451 QATRLVQSLCR
+451 KATRLVQFLCR

-469 EGKVASS
+469 KGKVASS
-476 ETLIDKARRR
+476 ATLIDKARRR
-486 AKLSEEQARELLAV
+486 AKLSEEQAQDLLAV
-500 LAASITR
+500 LAAAIR

>member
-1 MRRTAWVAWASLMAV
+1 MRRAAWAAWASLMAV
-16 GTVDAEPVA
+16 GVVGAEPVA
-25 VVPTA
+25 VVPVTP
-30 SKPTLDGVLVE
+30 KPTLDGILVE

-47 IGLVP
+47 ISLVP

-96 QIPPHKS
+96 QIPPDKS

-146 YLWGGMQRRKPT
+146 YLWGGMQRQKPT
-158 ELAPVQAGGTLRD
+158 ELVPVQAGGALRA

-189 QPDMVLDALF
+189 QPDMVLDALL
-199 LLPDSDLPNEELRD
+199 LLPDSDQPTEELRD

-226 KVQLKGQPPGLRL
+226 KVQLKGQPPGLRQP
-239 LPKQQV
+239 PKQEV
-245 IAEIAEK
+245 MAEIAEK
-252 TREIAVPQVEQ
+252 TREIAVPKVAVREERAEEKELEQQDSIAVEKSPVAQ
-263 DGGDEKK
+263 RETPA
-270 DQDEQDE
+270 Q
-277 KRDQDEQDEK
+277 
-287 RDQDEQDEKR
+287 
-297 QDEQDLVGGEG
+297 
-308 NVGEQKKITAKV
+308 APS
-320 DRGDSGNVQAEVR
+320 GDSGPSRA
-333 TQETVPALRSRLH
+333 QEAGQTESVPTIRSRLN

-357 DWVRV
+357 DWVRA
-362 LNDDEGVSQGQI
+362 LNDDAEVSRGQV

-413 QARHFLQKLLAKTL
+413 QAQHFLQKLLAKTL
-427 ADLEQG
+427 ADLEQ
-433 RLQSQI
+433 RQLQSQI
-439 ETAATEVGVDGD
+439 ETAAAEVGVDGD
-451 QATRLVQSLCR
+451 KAARLVQSLCR
-462 EALKIYA
+462 EALKIYT

-486 AKLSEEQARELLAV
+486 AKLSGEQAHNLLAV
-500 LAASITR
+500 LASSIPR

>member
-1 MRRTAWVAWASLMAV
+1 MAV
-16 GTVDAEPVA
+16 GAGGTEPVA
-25 VVPTA
+25 VVPT
-30 SKPTLDGVLVE
+30 SHKPTLDGILVE

-52 GGERVGVRGAFTGSA
+52 GGERVGVRGAFSGSE

-96 QIPPHKS
+96 QIPPDKS

-146 YLWGGMQRRKPT
+146 YLWGGMQRSKPT
-158 ELAPVQAGGTLRD
+158 ELVPIKAGGARRA
-171 QLYTFEV
+171 QLYTFEI

-199 LLPDSDLPNEELRD
+199 LLPDSDRPTEGLRN

-226 KVQLKGQPPGLRL
+226 KVQLKGQPPGLRQ
-239 LPKQQV
+239 LPKPQV

-252 TREIAVPQVEQ
+252 TQEIVVPKVDRDGQ
-263 DGGDEKK
+263 DGKLD
-270 DQDEQDE
+270 
-277 KRDQDEQDEK
+277 RDG
-287 RDQDEQDEKR
+287 QDEKR
-297 QDEQDLVGGEG
+297 QDGQDLVGVEG
-308 NVGEQKKITAKV
+308 NLGGQKKITAKV
-320 DRGDSGNVQAEVR
+320 DSADSGTVKAEERAQEAVQTES
-333 TQETVPALRSRLH
+333 VPTIRSRLN

-357 DWVRV
+357 DWVRA
-362 LNDDEGVSQGQI
+362 LSDDEEVSRGQI

-396 TDGIVMDI
+396 TDGIVMDL

-413 QARHFLQKLLAKTL
+413 QARHFLQQLLAKTL

-433 RLQSQI
+433 RLQGQI
-439 ETAATEVGVDGD
+439 ANAAAEVGVDGD

-476 ETLIDKARRR
+476 ETLINKARRR
-486 AKLSEEQARELLAV
+486 AKLSEEQAQDLLAV
-500 LAASITR
+500 LAASIPR

>member
-1 MRRTAWVAWASLMAV
+1 MRRAAWAAWASLLAV
-16 GTVDAEPVA
+16 GAAGAEPVA
-25 VVPTA
+25 VVPAT
-30 SKPTLDGVLVE
+30 SKPTLDGILVE

-47 IGLVP
+47 ISLVP
-52 GGERVGVRGAFTGSA
+52 GGERVGVRGAFTGSS

-87 VVDDTVDAQ
+87 VVDDIVDAQ
-96 QIPPHKS
+96 QIPPDKS

-136 IWLSPANGTP
+136 IWLSPADGTP
-146 YLWGGMQRRKPT
+146 YLWGGMQRKKPIR
-158 ELAPVQAGGTLRD
+158 LLPVKAGAAQRE

-199 LLPDSDLPNEELRD
+199 LLPDSDQPNEDLRD

-252 TREIAVPQVEQ
+252 TREITVPKVAP
-263 DGGDEKK
+263 KK
-270 DQDEQDE
+270 PTE
-277 KRDQDEQDEK
+277 
-287 RDQDEQDEKR
+287 
-297 QDEQDLVGGEG
+297 
-308 NVGEQKKITAKV
+308 AKV
-320 DRGDSGNVQAEVR
+320 REGRDPVVVEKSPVAPREIPAEADSGDSGAITAERKPQEAVQTAS
-333 TQETVPALRSRLH
+333 VPALRSRLN

-357 DWVRV
+357 AWVRA
-362 LNDDEGVSQGQI
+362 LNDDDEVSPGQV

-396 TDGIVMDI
+396 TDGIVMDL

-413 QARHFLQKLLAKTL
+413 QAQHLLQKLLAKTL

-433 RLQSQI
+433 HLQEQI
-439 ETAATEVGVDGD
+439 TNAAAEVSVDGD

-462 EALKIYA
+462 EALKTYA

-486 AKLSEEQARELLAV
+486 AKLSEEQAQNLLTV
-500 LAASITR
+500 LASSITR

>member
-1 MRRTAWVAWASLMAV
+1 MRRATWAAWASLLAV
-16 GTVDAEPVA
+16 GADGAEPIT
-25 VVPTA
+25 VVPTT
-30 SKPTLDGVLVE
+30 SKPTLDGILVE

-52 GGERVGVRGAFTGSA
+52 GGERVGVRGAFTGSS

-87 VVDDTVDAQ
+87 VVDDIVDAQ
-96 QIPPHKS
+96 QIPPDKS

-136 IWLSPANGTP
+136 IWLSPADGTP

-158 ELAPVQAGGTLRD
+158 ERIPLKAGGALRD

-199 LLPDSDLPNEELRD
+199 LLPDSDQPNEDLRD

-252 TREIAVPQVEQ
+252 TREITVPKVAP
-263 DGGDEKK
+263 KK
-270 DQDEQDE
+270 PTE
-277 KRDQDEQDEK
+277 
-287 RDQDEQDEKR
+287 
-297 QDEQDLVGGEG
+297 
-308 NVGEQKKITAKV
+308 AKV
-320 DRGDSGNVQAEVR
+320 REERDSVVVEKSPVAQREIPPETDSGDSGTVKAASVS
-333 TQETVPALRSRLH
+333 QEAAQTASAPALTSRKNW
-346 RSLLAKRHPAP
+346 SLLAKRKPAP
-357 DWVRV
+357 AWVRA
-362 LNDDEGVSQGQI
+362 LNDDEGVSLGQV

-439 ETAATEVGVDGD
+439 TSAAAEVGVDGD
-451 QATRLVQSLCR
+451 KATRLVQSLCR

-486 AKLSEEQARELLAV
+486 AKLSEEQAQDLLTV
-500 LAASITR
+500 LASSITR

>member
-1 MRRTAWVAWASLMAV
+1 MRRGAVWASSAALRASAWASLMAV
-16 GTVDAEPVA
+16 GAVGAEPVA
-25 VVPTA
+25 VVPAT
-30 SKPTLDGVLVE
+30 SKPTLDGILVE

-52 GGERVGVRGAFTGSA
+52 GGERVGVRGAFSGAA

-96 QIPPHKS
+96 QIPPDKS

-146 YLWGGMQRRKPT
+146 YLWGGMQRKKPT
-158 ELAPVQAGGTLRD
+158 EHAPVRAGGALRD

-189 QPDMVLDALF
+189 QPNMVLDALF

-239 LPKQQV
+239 LTPKQQV

-252 TREIAVPQVEQ
+252 TREITVPKVVVREERAEEKEPAQQDSVAV
-263 DGGDEKK
+263 EKNPIA
-270 DQDEQDE
+270 QREIPAQA
-277 KRDQDEQDEK
+277 
-287 RDQDEQDEKR
+287 
-297 QDEQDLVGGEG
+297 VS
-308 NVGEQKKITAKV
+308 
-320 DRGDSGNVQAEVR
+320 GDSGPSRA
-333 TQETVPALRSRLH
+333 QEAGQTDSVPTLRSRKTWA
-346 RSLLAKRHPAP
+346 LLTKRKPAP
-357 DWVRV
+357 DWVRA
-362 LNDDEGVSQGQI
+362 LNDDSGVSLGQV
-374 DSLYYRLTHSLARL
+374 DSLYYRLTHSLVRL

-413 QARHFLQKLLAKTL
+413 QARHFLQQLLTKTL

-433 RLQSQI
+433 RLHPPI
-439 ETAATEVGVDGD
+439 TRAAAEVGVDGD
-451 QATRLVQSLCR
+451 KATRLVQSLCR
-462 EALKIYA
+462 EALEIYA
-469 EGKVASS
+469 EGQVASS
-476 ETLIDKARRR
+476 ATLIDKARRR
-486 AKLSEEQARELLAV
+486 AKLSEEQAQDLLAV
-500 LAASITR
+500 LASSISR